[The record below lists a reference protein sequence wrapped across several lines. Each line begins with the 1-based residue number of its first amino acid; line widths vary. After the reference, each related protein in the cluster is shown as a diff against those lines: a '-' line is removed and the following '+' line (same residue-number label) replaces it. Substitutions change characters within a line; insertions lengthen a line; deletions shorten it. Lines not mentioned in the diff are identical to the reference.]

1 MRNLKLKNII
11 AMAMICIMSTAIY
24 GCEKSNISNNKNNTE
39 VEETNKNNEVK
50 DESKSELKDDKKD
63 D

>member
-39 VEETNKNNEVK
+39 VEETNKKV
-50 DESKSELKDDKKD
+50 SSLSMFSEYHV
-63 D
+63 